1 MKKIYWVIC
10 GKHKKIRN
18 PTIRCIFGERLVLSI
33 MCSKCRNED
42 AKVFKEEESIE
53 KWKILGLIE
62 NI

>member
-33 MCSKCRNED
+33 MCSKCRKEEE
-42 AKVFKEEESIE
+42 KVFKEEESIE